1 MIYFFIFGEGGV
13 ATRKCIWR
21 NQAVLARSTL
31 HSKYKK
37 NEEEEGVEKVGSVG
51 LISGLAHGDSWEWI
65 GAAFNNVGVSD
76 PN

>member
-1 MIYFFIFGEGGV
+1 MGDLFIFLFLGRGGV

-37 NEEEEGVEKVGSVG
+37 NEEGVEKVGSVG
-51 LISGLAHGDSWEWI
+51 LISGLAQTAGNGLGLHLI
-65 GAAFNNVGVSD
+65 
-76 PN
+76 